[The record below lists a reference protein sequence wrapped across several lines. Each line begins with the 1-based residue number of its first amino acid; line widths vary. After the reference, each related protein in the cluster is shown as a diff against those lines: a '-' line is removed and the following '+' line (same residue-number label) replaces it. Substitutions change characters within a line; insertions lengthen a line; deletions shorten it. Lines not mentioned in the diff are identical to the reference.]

1 VLKRHVR
8 FDIEIYLFIGTGVIA
23 SNLPVMCLSSL
34 YIERLAFVAM
44 KVTLD
49 VPAVGGKLVLV
60 DMAGSE
66 NVEQAGLGRE
76 LKMQV
81 LKYATYLV
89 HLFFL
94 LTFHGV
100 FLHQDPVL

>member
-1 VLKRHVR
+1 MLKRHVR
-8 FDIEIYLFIGTGVIA
+8 FDIKIYLFLGTRAIA
-23 SNLPVMCLSSL
+23 CNLPVMCLSLL
-34 YIERLAFVAM
+34 YIEWLAFVAM

-81 LKYATYLV
+81 LKYVTYLV
-89 HLFFL
+89 HVFFL